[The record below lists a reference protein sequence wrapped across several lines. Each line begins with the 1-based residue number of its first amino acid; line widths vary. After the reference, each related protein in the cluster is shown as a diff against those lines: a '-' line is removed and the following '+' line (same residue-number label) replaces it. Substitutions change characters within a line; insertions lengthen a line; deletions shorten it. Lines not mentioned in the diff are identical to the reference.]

1 MRLSYVIVTRNRQA
15 SLLKTLAIL
24 EENTR
29 LPRHAWEVV
38 VVDNASDDGSAEAV
52 AREFRDATVVRLDE
66 NEGMPGRNHG
76 FRVARGRYVCLIDD
90 DSYPVGD
97 AIPRALRHL
106 DRHADAAAVVARVV
120 NPGGGVEAPALPC
133 VLLGGASV
141 IRKAVLDRVGG
152 FSPEFFR
159 QAEEYDLSFRILA
172 ADYRIE
178 RFEDVVFLHE
188 KVPGGRTPALVHRM
202 DIRNNL
208 IVVERFLPKA
218 LRGEYR
224 HDWMRRYGALA
235 AHDGCGDVVTRALHE
250 AHVWARRERSVGRQ
264 TLGACG
270 LEAALGLKAQE
281 AAVAGWARATGLKR
295 VAIADFGKNFY
306 ATYAACRRAGL
317 EPVALVDARPAFAG
331 RAHRGMPVVA
341 SSADARGLGAQGV
354 VVANINPAQIDRA
367 EAAVRATFDG
377 PVLRLWEPRYLDGPP
392 AAPRAGVQ
400 AA

>member
-15 SLLKTLAIL
+15 SLLKTLEIL
-24 EENTR
+24 ERNTQ

-52 AREFRDATVVRLDE
+52 SREFRDATVVRLDE

-76 FRVARGRYVCLIDD
+76 FKVARGRYVCLIDD
-90 DSYPVGD
+90 DSYPVG
-97 AIPRALRHL
+97 RAVPQALHHL
-106 DRHADAAAVVARVV
+106 DRHPDTAAVVARVL
-120 NPGGGVEAPALPC
+120 NPGGGVEAPAFPC

-141 IRKAVLDRVGG
+141 IRKSVLDRVGG

-172 ADYRIE
+172 ADLRIE
-178 RFEDVVFLHE
+178 RFEDVQFLHE
-188 KVPGGRTPALVHRM
+188 KVPGGRAPALVHRM

-208 IVVERFLPKA
+208 ILVERFLPKA

-235 AHDGCGDVVTRALHE
+235 AHDGCGDVVTTALHE
-250 AHVWARRERSVGRQ
+250 AHVWARRERSVGRR
-264 TLGACG
+264 TLPAAA
-270 LEAALGLKAQE
+270 LEAALGLKAQA
-281 AAVAGWARATGLKR
+281 AAVANWAAATGLRR

-306 ATYAACRRAGL
+306 ATYAACRRANL

-331 RAHRGMPVVA
+331 RAHRGMPVVPSA
-341 SSADARGLGAQGV
+341 ADARGLGAQGV
-354 VVANINPAQIDRA
+354 VIANINPAQIDRA
-367 EAAVRATFDG
+367 EATVRQAFDG
-377 PVLRLWEPRYLDGPP
+377 PVLRLWEPRHLEGPAP
-392 AAPRAGVQ
+392 VTRTEAA
-400 AA
+400 